1 MKWRKATIPYLVLT
15 LSLTSTGCKM
25 IDLFPETKTVDYK
38 SAGRLPALDIPPDLI
53 QPVIDERYSIP
64 ELSSPGSTTFSS
76 YSSERGGQT
85 GGTSSFLPSSI
96 QNVHI
101 ERAGTQRWLVVPQ
114 PPEAIWPVIKEF
126 WQELGFLI
134 KLEIPEAGI
143 METDWAE
150 NRAKI
155 PQDLLRTLFSTFLDS
170 IYSTAERDKFRTRLE
185 RNDAGATEVYISHRG
200 MAEVMEG
207 GNLNRS
213 IWQPRPADPDLEAEM
228 LSRLMIRFGVE
239 EHKAKLELAT
249 GRSSTHERAHI
260 DQEGS
265 LVVDEAFDR
274 SWRRVG
280 LALDRI
286 GFTVEDRNR
295 EDGVYFVRY
304 VDLDADKKKQGDDEG
319 ILSNIMFWRGGGD
332 NKDVKKKSNDEGM
345 LSNMMFWRNDKDGT
359 RAGKYRIQVHSTGT
373 NTSKITVLNDD
384 GTAVSANATD
394 RILKLLHE
402 QLK

>member
-1 MKWRKATIPYLVLT
+1 MSRMKWRKVTIPSLVLA
-15 LSLTSTGCKM
+15 LSLTNTGCN
-25 IDLFPETKTVDYK
+25 LFPETKTIDYK
-38 SAGRLPALDIPPDLI
+38 SAGKLPALDIPPDLI
-53 QPVIDERYSIP
+53 KPAIDERYSIP
-64 ELSSPGSTTFSS
+64 ELSTSGSATFST
-76 YSSERGGQT
+76 YSSERGGQQKA
-85 GGTSSFLPSSI
+85 GGTSSSFLPSSI

-114 PPEAIWPVIKEF
+114 SPETVWPIVKEF

-134 KLEIPEAGI
+134 KIEVPEAGI

-155 PQDLLRTLFSTFLDS
+155 PQDFVRTFLSTFLDS

-185 RNDAGATEVYISHRG
+185 RNEAGSTEIYISHRG
-200 MAEVMEG
+200 MNEVLEG
-207 GNLNRS
+207 GSLNRT

-228 LSRLMIRFGVE
+228 LSRLMMRFGVE
-239 EHKAKLELAT
+239 EEKAKLELTT
-249 GRSSTHERAHI
+249 GKSTALERAYI
-260 DQEGS
+260 DRETGNT
-265 LVVDEAFDR
+265 LIINEAFDR

-295 EDGVYFVRY
+295 VEGIYFVRY
-304 VDLDADKKKQGDDEG
+304 LSPDKDSKKKSDDEG
-319 ILSNIMFWRGGGD
+319 ILSGIMFWRSG
-332 NKDVKKKSNDEGM
+332 NKEDE
-345 LSNMMFWRNDKDGT
+345 K
-359 RAGKYRIQVHSTGT
+359 AAKYRIQIHSTGT
-373 NTSKITVLNDD
+373 NASKVTLLNDD
-384 GTAVSANATD
+384 GTAVNSATTS

>member
-1 MKWRKATIPYLVLT
+1 MKWRKVTIPSLVLVC
-15 LSLTSTGCKM
+15 SLTNTGCKTF
-25 IDLFPETKTVDYK
+25 DLFPDTKSIDYK
-38 SAGRLPALDIPPDLI
+38 SAGKLPPLDIPPDLI
-53 QPVIDERYSIP
+53 QPAIDERYSIP
-64 ELSSPGSTTFSS
+64 DLDSSGSTTFSA
-76 YSSERGGQT
+76 YNSERGGQSKV
-85 GGTSSFLPSSI
+85 GASSFIRSSI

-114 PPEAIWPVIKEF
+114 SPEAIWPIIKEF

-134 KLEIPEAGI
+134 KIEVPEAGI

-155 PQDLLRTLFSTFLDS
+155 PQDPLRTILSTFLDS

-185 RNDAGATEVYISHRG
+185 RNEAGSTEIYISHRG
-200 MAEVMEG
+200 MNETLQG
-207 GNLNRS
+207 GGLNRT

-228 LSRLMIRFGVE
+228 LSRLMIRFGVAE
-239 EHKAKLELAT
+239 EKAKLELTT
-249 GRSSTHERAHI
+249 GRSAAQERAYI
-260 DQEGS
+260 DQAGS
-265 LVVDEAFDR
+265 TLVINEAFDR

-295 EDGVYFVRY
+295 VEGIYFVRY
-304 VDLDADKKKQGDDEG
+304 LNPDSDIKKKGDDDG
-319 ILSNIMFWRGGGD
+319 ILSGIMFWR
-332 NKDVKKKSNDEGM
+332 N
-345 LSNMMFWRNDKDGT
+345 NDKDD
-359 RAGKYRIQVHSTGT
+359 AKAAKYRIQVDNTDGT
-373 NTSKITVLNDD
+373 NTSKVTLLNED
-384 GTAVSANATD
+384 GTAVNSATTT